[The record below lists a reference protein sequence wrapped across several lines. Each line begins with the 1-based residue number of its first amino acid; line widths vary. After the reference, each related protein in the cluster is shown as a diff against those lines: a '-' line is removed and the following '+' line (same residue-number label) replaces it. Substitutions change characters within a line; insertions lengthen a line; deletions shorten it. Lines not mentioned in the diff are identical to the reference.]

1 MMRQFEVLGKGT
13 VSDPR
18 RLYLINTD
26 RWDYLWGFHRYI
38 KDL

>member
-18 RLYLINTD
+18 RLYLVNTD
-26 RWDYLWGFHRYI
+26 RWDYWLGFRRYI